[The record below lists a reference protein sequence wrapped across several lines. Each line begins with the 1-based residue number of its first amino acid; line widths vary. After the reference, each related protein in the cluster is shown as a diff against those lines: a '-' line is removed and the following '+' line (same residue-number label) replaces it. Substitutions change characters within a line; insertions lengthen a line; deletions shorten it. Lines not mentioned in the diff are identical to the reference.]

1 MRSSKERNM
10 STKFYRVAT
19 GLVFCAAFALGG
31 SGWAVAEPAC
41 ASDDE
46 AVCKAEKDERMA
58 MYIKGRNAYENAR
71 TAGDFTEAYSIAR
84 KLASDG
90 DKNGERLFKMVNM
103 QLGWGAHKD
112 LVQAYVWLSE
122 GVADGVDYVP
132 LWRDKLA
139 EKMSPEQ
146 LADAKKKAGN

>member
-1 MRSSKERNM
+1 M
-10 STKFYRVAT
+10 KFKLT
-19 GLVFCAAFALGG
+19 GLVFSLALSLVFATNGIG
-31 SGWAVAEPAC
+31 FANAEPAC

-58 MYIKGRNAYENAR
+58 MYGAGRNAYENAR
-71 TAGDFTEAYSIAR
+71 TTGNFTEAYSIAR
-84 KLASDG
+84 KLASSG
-90 DKNGERLFKMVNM
+90 DKNGDRLYKMVNM

-122 GVADGVDYVP
+122 GVADGVDYIP

-139 EKMSPEQ
+139 AKMSPEQ
-146 LADAKKKAGN
+146 LAEAKKKAGN

>member
-1 MRSSKERNM
+1 MKREL
-10 STKFYRVAT
+10 T
-19 GLVFCAAFALGG
+19 GLAVSFVLFIAFAL
-31 SGWAVAEPAC
+31 SGMGIANADTAC

-46 AVCKAEKDERMA
+46 AACKAEKDARME
-58 MYIKGRNAYENAR
+58 MYSAGRNAYENAR
-71 TAGDFTEAYSIAR
+71 TSGDFTAAYTLAR
-84 KLASDG
+84 KLVSTG

-112 LVQAYVWLSE
+112 LVQAYLWLSE
-122 GVADGVDYVP
+122 GIADGVDYVP

-146 LADAKKKAGN
+146 LAEAKKKAGN